1 MKKHIFTIMAG
12 CVPVGE
18 KMIESYFKYHL
29 ENINVYLFSDD
40 LNKGNFNC
48 CTVHILPDS
57 LKEDFRHG
65 HQGTAK
71 VWARVIQA
79 NPDSYLIHIDSDVIF
94 KKECISLI
102 EKAGYPD
109 IYGSRRCY
117 QNNPGKAPVKEGLED
132 AISTY
137 FIGFNSS
144 LLSTIKQ
151 FDLERMIQGVYNP
164 LGFPCLDFFD
174 PCFFYIRSLNLRK
187 RIGASQEFIEYRPS
201 IYYEDQNI
209 IGGQNELGSK
219 LSNYPSNMHLDMG
232 SHLAHFGG
240 VGSGYQAS
248 KDDSG
253 MNKDYSDWAKIRW
266 QLFQNLFINNNNI
279 EYNNAIF
286 DQAGRWV
293 SGQYNADIFNQ
304 IKKDLTS

>member
-71 VWARVIQA
+71 VWARVIKA
-79 NPDSYLIHIDSDVIF
+79 NPDSYLIQIDSDIIF
-94 KKECISLI
+94 KKESIYLI

-137 FIGFNSS
+137 FIGFNGKLITRDKDVSEEESFS
-144 LLSTIKQ
+144 LLSK
-151 FDLERMIQGVYNP
+151 MIQGVFNP

-174 PCFFYIRSLNLRK
+174 PVFFWMRYK
-187 RIGASQEFIEYRPS
+187 GASV
-201 IYYEDQNI
+201 YYEDQNI

-219 LSNYPSNMHLDMG
+219 SSNYPSNMHLDMG

-266 QLFQNLFINNNNI
+266 QLFQNLFMNNNNI

-293 SGQYNADIFNQ
+293 SGQYNTDIFNQ
-304 IKKDLTS
+304 IKKDLAS